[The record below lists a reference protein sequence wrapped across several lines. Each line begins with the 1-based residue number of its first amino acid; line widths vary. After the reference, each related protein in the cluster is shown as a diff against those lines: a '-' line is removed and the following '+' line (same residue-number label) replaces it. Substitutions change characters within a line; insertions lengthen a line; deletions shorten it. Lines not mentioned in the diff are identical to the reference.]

1 MNKKV
6 VLAYSGGLDTSV
18 MIKWL
23 KDTYNADVIAAIVD
37 VGQNEDLPAIKKR
50 ALSTGA
56 SKAYVID
63 AKKEFVTDI
72 IYPAIKANSIYEHKY
87 LLGTSLARPI
97 IAKKIV
103 EIAKKENAWAVSHGS
118 TGKGNDQVRFEI
130 TFRAFAPGIKIIA
143 PWREWKLKSREDE
156 INYAHKHH
164 IPITVTKAKPY
175 SSDANLWHISYEGGI
190 LENPNNPPTEDIF
203 QLTTPINKTPDTPG
217 FVEISFEKGIPKKIN
232 GKVYD
237 PVNLVLTLNKIG
249 GLHCIGRTDLVENRL
264 VGMKS
269 RGVYETPGG
278 TLLIFAH
285 RELEYLAIDR
295 DTFHY
300 KALVEQKYAELI
312 YNGLWYSPLRYALD
326 GFINETQ
333 EYVTGSIKLKL
344 FKGNIN
350 VEGRKAKNSLYW
362 EKLATFE
369 KEDIYDQRHAEGF
382 IKLFGLPVEVNSIL
396 RKNKT
401 KI

>member
-1 MNKKV
+1 MKNKI

-23 KDTYNADVIAAIVD
+23 KDTYNADIIAAIID

-50 ALSTGA
+50 ALNTGA
-56 SKAYVID
+56 LKAYVID

-72 IYPAIKANSIYEHKY
+72 IYPAVKANAIYEHKY

-97 IAKKIV
+97 IAKKII
-103 EIAKKENAWAVSHGS
+103 EIAKKENAWAVSHGA

-143 PWREWKLKSREDE
+143 PWREWTLKSRTDE
-156 INYAHKHH
+156 IEYAQKHK
-164 IPITVTKAKPY
+164 IPITVTKKKPY

-190 LENPNNPPTEDIF
+190 LEDPNNPPPEDIF
-203 QLTTPINKTPDTPG
+203 QLTKQISKTPDKPG
-217 FVEISFEKGIPKKIN
+217 FVEICFEKGVPKKIN
-232 GKVYD
+232 GKTYE
-237 PVNLVLTLNKIG
+237 PVALIAALNKIG
-249 GLHCIGRTDLVENRL
+249 GEHCIGRTDLVENRL

-285 RELEYLAIDR
+285 RELEYLTIER
-295 DTFHY
+295 ETFHY
-300 KALVEQKYAELI
+300 KEVIEPKYAELI
-312 YNGLWYSPLRYALD
+312 YNGLWYSPLREALD

-333 EYVTGSIKLKL
+333 KYVTGSIKLKL

-350 VEGRKAKNSLYW
+350 VEGRKAASSLYW

-396 RKNKT
+396 RKK
-401 KI
+401 

>member
-1 MNKKV
+1 MTKKI
-6 VLAYSGGLDTSV
+6 VLAYSGGLDTSI

-23 KDTYNADVIAAIVD
+23 KDTYDAEVIAAIID

-50 ALSTGA
+50 ALATGA

-72 IYPAIKANSIYEHKY
+72 IFPAVKANAIYEHKY

-103 EIAKKENAWAVSHGS
+103 EIAKKENAWAVSHGA

-143 PWREWKLKSREDE
+143 PWREWDMKSRTDE
-156 INYAHKHH
+156 IDYAQKHN
-164 IPITVTKAKPY
+164 IPITVSKAKPY

-190 LENPNNPPTEDIF
+190 LENPDNPPTEDIF
-203 QLTTPINKTPDTPG
+203 QLTRPISKTPNKPG
-217 FVEISFEKGIPKKIN
+217 FVEIYFEKGVPKKIN
-232 GKVYD
+232 GKSYE
-237 PVNLVLTLNKIG
+237 PVALIAALNKIG

-278 TLLIFAH
+278 TLLMFAH
-285 RELEYLAIDR
+285 RELEYLTLER

-300 KALVEQKYAELI
+300 KQMIEQKYSELI
-312 YNGLWYSPLRYALD
+312 YNGLWYSPLREALD
-326 GFINETQ
+326 GFIEKTQ

-350 VEGRKAKNSLYW
+350 VEGRKAKSSLYW

-369 KEDIYDQRHAEGF
+369 TEDIYNQSHAEGF
-382 IKLFGLPVEVNSIL
+382 IKLFGLPVEVNAIL
-396 RKNKT
+396 RKK
-401 KI
+401 K

>member
-1 MNKKV
+1 MKKI

-23 KDTYNADVIAAIVD
+23 KDTYNAEIIAAIID

-56 SKAYVID
+56 LKAYVID

-72 IYPAIKANSIYEHKY
+72 IYPAVKANAIYEHKY

-97 IAKKIV
+97 IAKKII
-103 EIAKKENAWAVSHGS
+103 EIAKKENAWAVSHGA

-143 PWREWKLKSREDE
+143 PWREWTLKSRTDE
-156 INYAHKHH
+156 IEYAQKHK
-164 IPITVTKAKPY
+164 IPITVTKKKPY

-190 LENPNNPPTEDIF
+190 LEDPNNPPPEDIF
-203 QLTTPINKTPDTPG
+203 QLTKPLSKTPNKPG
-217 FVEISFEKGIPKKIN
+217 FVEIYFDKGVPKKIN
-232 GKVYD
+232 GKSYE
-237 PVNLVLTLNKIG
+237 PVALITTLNKIG
-249 GLHCIGRTDLVENRL
+249 GEHCIGRTDLVENRL

-278 TLLIFAH
+278 TLLMFAH
-285 RELEYLAIDR
+285 RELEYLTIER

-300 KALVEQKYAELI
+300 KEIIEPKYSELI
-312 YNGLWYSPLRYALD
+312 YNGLWYSPLREALD

-333 EYVTGSIKLKL
+333 KYVTGSIKLKL
-344 FKGNIN
+344 FKGNIT
-350 VEGRKAKNSLYW
+350 VEGRKAVSSLYW

-369 KEDIYDQRHAEGF
+369 NENLYDQRHAEGF

-396 RKNKT
+396 RKK
-401 KI
+401 